1 MSQGLKAVPGG
12 FFRWQRLH
20 PFGTKPL
27 QHMPHVGLIQHGIGQ
42 RGGAGKGLI
51 APGREFTHQSAVRA
65 GAKKQE
71 MARGFWSGIDRIPC
85 GLEGQQHLV
94 ALLGGDRLLHL
105 IDDQHHIAAALI
117 HDFRER
123 LGERDATGFTK
134 LVQLEP
140 EAKAHPAQIQTLDPA
155 QPGEQR

>member
-1 MSQGLKAVPGG
+1 MG
-12 FFRWQRLH
+12 
-20 PFGTKPL
+20 
-27 QHMPHVGLIQHGIGQ
+27 
-42 RGGAGKGLI
+42 
-51 APGREFTHQSAVRA
+51 A

-71 MARGFWSGIDRIPC
+71 MARGFWSGSDRIPG

-94 ALLGGDRLLHL
+94 ALLGGDCLLHL
-105 IDDQHHIAAALI
+105 IDDQHHIATALI

-140 EAKAHPAQIQTLDPA
+140 KTKAHPA
-155 QPGEQR
+155 